1 MDKPGPRVKT
11 KLARMPR
18 DDEIREF
25 FVHFKQMDADG
36 VERLSDPLRVKDI
49 LAKLDRKTQSLEV
62 QYMPDPKKPDSP
74 KWPVARIVNKK
85 EELARKQKEKEQQKK
100 QAAVN
105 KEKEL
110 EFNWALAPHD
120 VEHKLRTLKK
130 FLAKGYKVQ
139 LLLMKKAGRGAKAT
153 KQEAE
158 TLLEKIV
165 EAVAEVP
172 GSKEWKGREGQ
183 LLGSMK
189 LFLQGMLQKSE
200 EGDAT
205 AKDKKSKKVRED
217 NTAEPDA

>member
-11 KLARMPR
+11 KLARLPR
-18 DDEIREF
+18 DDEIREK
-25 FVHFKQMDADG
+25 FVHIDG
-36 VERLSDPLRVKDI
+36 DGGLSGPVRVADI

-62 QYMPDPKKPDSP
+62 QYMPDPKNPDSL
-74 KWPVARIVNKK
+74 KWPVAKIVNKK

-100 QAAVN
+100 QAAAN

-120 VEHKLRTLKK
+120 VDHKLRTLKK

-139 LLLMKKAGRGAKAT
+139 LLLLKKAGKGAKAT

-158 TLLEKIV
+158 TLLQKIV

-172 GSKEWKGREGQ
+172 GSKEWKGRDGQ
-183 LLGSMK
+183 LLGSMRVY
-189 LFLQGMLQKSE
+189 LQGMLQESE
-200 EGDAT
+200 KGDVS
-205 AKDKKSKKVRED
+205 AKAKKSNKGKED
-217 NTAEPDA
+217 GAAEPSA